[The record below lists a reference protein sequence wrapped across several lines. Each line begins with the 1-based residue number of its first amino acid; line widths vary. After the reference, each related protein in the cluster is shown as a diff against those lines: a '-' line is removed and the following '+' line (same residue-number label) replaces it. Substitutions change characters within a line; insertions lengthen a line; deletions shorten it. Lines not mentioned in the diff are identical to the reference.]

1 MNTKKLRKLLNY
13 ILPSP
18 LGEGSGVRLLPFL
31 GEGSG
36 VRLLPFLGEGSGV
49 RLLLFFI
56 VSLFFSPAGAQTITG
71 TVYEMLGGQREP
83 IVGANVVLVN
93 HQNRYVKGAVTDLNG
108 QYRLQVP
115 QDAQN
120 LRIQVSYIG
129 MKTQSVRYTGQTQQN
144 FTMENQTTLQEVRV
158 TGQRGGRDAMGISR
172 MEQTSAVQKID
183 LTEIVD
189 ISPVTSVEEA
199 LQGQIAGLDINLG
212 GDPGARSSIR
222 IRGTSSLSASNEPL
236 IVIDGVP
243 QDVDISEDFNFATAN
258 EEDFGA
264 LLNIAPANIESIEVL
279 KDASATAIYGTKG
292 ANGVLL
298 ITTKRGAMGKTKFSF
313 SSKYTFK
320 QEPESVPLLNGP
332 QYVAMMQDAIW
343 NAANSKGLSSA
354 ATEMNMLF
362 NNMELNYDPLYRYY
376 DEYNVDT
383 DWLEAVKHNAIIS
396 DNNFSMTGGGEK
408 AVYKLNLG
416 YYDEQGTTRGTGVQ
430 RLSAGMKIT
439 YKFSDQ
445 LRVRTDFSFSN
456 TNRDANV
463 LSNARSMAMQKMP
476 NLSPY
481 WIDDQTGASTGIFFT
496 QQEDFQGAYSSNYNP
511 VALVSE
517 GYNKTTQRDEKMTIT
532 LEYDFPFHL
541 QYQGWVSM
549 NMRTTKNKQ
558 FLPQVATGVLWTSSN
573 ANRSTDAT
581 SDAFSLQ
588 TENKLLYNNTF
599 ADRHKVIATAL
610 IRTNDSQSFSY
621 TSSTYGNASANLS
634 DPVVGSVVAASGS
647 GNSERRSISLIAQ
660 GVYTYDNRYV
670 LRATLN
676 REGNSTMGKERRW
689 GTFPAF
695 GAAWNIEQEHFWP
708 ESVKEWLNVAK
719 VRVGY
724 GWSGTSPSG
733 ASIYL
738 GAYKSLGQYMNMAA
752 IVPDRMQLD
761 NLKWE
766 TTREYDFGVDLR
778 LFDRLNFTIDY
789 YDKQTSDM
797 LLKDT
802 KLPVTTGYGS
812 VKYINSGKMSNKGIE
827 MRFDLE
833 VYKGKGWTVSV
844 NANVS
849 RNVNKVK
856 ELPSTWVM
864 DNYSFGNGNYAL
876 RIVENA
882 PVGSFY
888 GYRYLGVYQNS
899 EDTYARDANG
909 QVMTDWQQ
917 QVMVMRNGTERVF
930 PGDAKY
936 DDINHDGV
944 INENDIVYL
953 GNANPKFFGG
963 GGFSV
968 RYKQLTLTTF
978 FYGRYGQKVINGTRI
993 SLENMRGKNN
1003 QSTAVLHRWRAEGD
1017 QTDIPRAL
1025 YGMGYNYLGSDRF
1038 VEDASFLRLK
1048 TLSLSYNLPKE
1059 WLQKIGITRLN
1070 IFATGYDLFTWTSYK
1085 GQDPEV
1091 RMPSA
1096 TSLVRDDATT
1106 PVSRRYAFGINL
1118 DF

>member
-1 MNTKKLRKLLNY
+1 MITL
-13 ILPSP
+13 
-18 LGEGSGVRLLPFL
+18 
-31 GEGSG
+31 
-36 VRLLPFLGEGSGV
+36 
-49 RLLLFFI
+49 
-56 VSLFFSPAGAQTITG
+56 SLIICQLTFAVAQTTVLTG
-71 TVYEMLGGQREP
+71 TVSEMFGGSREP
-83 IVGANVVLVN
+83 VMGANVVLVN
-93 HQNRYVKGAVTDLNG
+93 QQNRYVKGAVTDMNG
-108 QYRLQVP
+108 NYNLQVP
-115 QDAQN
+115 ADAKN
-120 LRIQVSYIG
+120 LRVQVSYIG
-129 MKTQSVRYTGQTQQN
+129 MKTQSVRYTGQTHLN
-144 FTMENQTTLQEVRV
+144 FTLENATTLREVQV
-158 TGQRGGRDAMGISR
+158 TGQRGGRDGMGITR
-172 MEQTSAVQKID
+172 IEQTSSVQKIN
-183 LTEIVD
+183 LTEIVET
-189 ISPVTSVEEA
+189 SPVTSVEEA

-264 LLNIAPANIESIEVL
+264 MLNIAPANIESIEVL

-298 ITTKRGAMGKTKFSF
+298 INTKRGAMGKTKFSF

-320 QEPESVPLLNGP
+320 QEPESIPLLDGP
-332 QYVAMMQDAIW
+332 QYVSMMQDAIW
-343 NAANSKGLSSA
+343 NAANAKGVNSA
-354 ATEMNMLF
+354 ASEMNMLF
-362 NNMELNYDPLYRYY
+362 NNLELNYDPTYRYY
-376 DEYNVDT
+376 DEYNVNT
-383 DWLEAVKHNAIIS
+383 DWLDAVKQNAIIT

-439 YKFSDQ
+439 YKFSDA

-456 TNRDANV
+456 TNKDANV
-463 LSNARSMAMQKMP
+463 LDNARSMAMSKMP

-481 WIDDQTGASTGIFFT
+481 WIDDVTKQPTGVYFT
-496 QQEDFQGAYSSNYNP
+496 QEQDFQGSYSGNYNP
-511 VALVSE
+511 VALVNE
-517 GYNKTTQRDEKMTIT
+517 GYNKTTQRQEEMAIT
-532 LEYDFPFHL
+532 LEYDFPFNL

-549 NMRTTKNKQ
+549 NMSTTKNKK
-558 FLPQVATGVLWTSSN
+558 FLPQEATGVLWTSSN

-581 SDAFSLQ
+581 SDAFALQ
-588 TENKLLYNNTF
+588 SENKLIYNNTF
-599 ADRHKVIATAL
+599 AEKHHIIATGL
-610 IRTNDSQSFSY
+610 VKTNDSQSFSY

-634 DPVVGSVVAASGS
+634 DPVVGSVVASSGS
-647 GNSERRSISLIAQ
+647 GNSERRSIMFIGQA
-660 GVYTYDNRYV
+660 VYSFDNRYI
-670 LRATLN
+670 LRATIN
-676 REGNSTMGKERRW
+676 REGNSTMGKDKRW

-695 GAAWNIEQEHFWP
+695 GLAWNAEQEHFWS
-708 ESVKEWLNVAK
+708 ESVKKWLTTAK
-719 VRVGY
+719 LRLGY

-766 TTREYDFGVDLR
+766 TTREMDFGIDLR
-778 LFDRLNFTIDY
+778 LWDRLNFTFDY
-789 YDKQTSDM
+789 YDKETSDM

-802 KLPVTTGYGS
+802 KVPSSTGYSS
-812 VKYINSGKMSNKGIE
+812 VKYINSGKMANKGVE
-827 MRFDLE
+827 MRMDYEIFRNKD
-833 VYKGKGWTVSV
+833 WTISV

-856 ELPSTWVM
+856 ELPSTWNFE
-864 DNYSFGNGNYAL
+864 NYTFGNGNYAL

-888 GYRYLGVYQNS
+888 GYRYLGVYQNTD
-899 EDTYARDANG
+899 ETYARNDQG
-909 QVMTDWQQ
+909 GIMTDVYGKNI
-917 QVMVMRNGTERVF
+917 VMKNGTEQVY

-936 DDINHDGV
+936 EDINHDGV

-963 GGFSV
+963 GGFQV
-968 RYKQLTLTTF
+968 RWKQLTLTTF
-978 FYGRYGQKVINGTRI
+978 FYGRYGQKVINGARI
-993 SLENMRGKNN
+993 SLENMRGTAN

-1048 TLSLSYNLPKE
+1048 TLSLRYNLPKK
-1059 WLQKIGITRLN
+1059 WLKNLGITRLN
-1070 IFATGYDLFTWTSYK
+1070 VFATGYDLITWTSYK

-1091 RMPSA
+1091 KMPSA
-1096 TSLVRDDATT
+1096 TSIVRDNATT
-1106 PVSRRYAFGINL
+1106 PVSKRFAFGINL

>member
-1 MNTKKLRKLLNY
+1 MKQKKTYIILLMLMCAIGMVAQERVLTGKVTEKLDN
-13 ILPSP
+13 
-18 LGEGSGVRLLPFL
+18 
-31 GEGSG
+31 
-36 VRLLPFLGEGSGV
+36 
-49 RLLLFFI
+49 
-56 VSLFFSPAGAQTITG
+56 GAQD
-71 TVYEMLGGQREP
+71 P
-83 IVGANVVLVN
+83 IIGANVVLVN
-93 HQNRYVKGAVTDLNG
+93 NQNRYIKGAVTDIDGN
-108 QYRLQVP
+108 YMLQVP
-115 QDAQN
+115 ADAKN
-120 LRIQVSYIG
+120 LKVRVTYIG
-129 MKTQSVRYTGQTQQN
+129 MKTVTVNYNGQTEID
-144 FTMENQTTLQEVRV
+144 FAMESESVLEEVTV
-158 TGQRGGRDAMGISR
+158 TGTRGGRDGMGVSR
-172 MEQTSAVQKID
+172 LEQTSAVQRVD
-183 LTEIVD
+183 LASIVETA
-189 ISPVTSVEEA
+189 PVTSVEEA

-243 QDVDISEDFNFATAN
+243 QDVDITDDFNFSTAN

-298 ITTKRGAMGKTKFSF
+298 INTKKGAMGKTKFSF
-313 SSKYTFK
+313 SSKFTAK
-320 QEPESVPLLNGP
+320 KEPESIPLLNGA
-332 QYVAMMQDAIW
+332 QYVSLMQDAIW
-343 NAANSKGLSSA
+343 NAANAKGISNA
-354 ATEMNMLF
+354 RNEMDMLF
-362 NNMELNYDPLYRYY
+362 NNPEINYDPNYRYY

-383 DWLEAVKHNAIIS
+383 DWLEAVKQDAIIT

-416 YYDEQGTTRGTGVQ
+416 YYDEQGTTKGTGVQ

-439 YKFSDQ
+439 YNFSDR

-456 TNRDANV
+456 TNKDANA
-463 LSNARSMAMQKMP
+463 LSSVRSIAMQKMP

-481 WIDDQTGASTGIFFT
+481 WIDDATKQPTNVYFSRD
-496 QQEDFQGAYSSNYNP
+496 EDFQGSFTSTGSSSVGSANYNP
-511 VALVSE
+511 VAMVKE

-532 LEYDFPFHL
+532 LQYDFPFNL
-541 QYQGWVSM
+541 QYQGWVSL

-558 FLPQVATGVLWTSSN
+558 FLPQEATGVLWTSSF
-573 ANRSTDAT
+573 ANRSVDAST
-581 SDAFSLQ
+581 DAFSLQ
-588 TENKLLYNNTF
+588 TENKLIYNNTF
-599 ADRHKVIATAL
+599 AEKHKLIATAL
-610 IRTNDSQSFSY
+610 IKTADNESFSY
-621 TSSTYGNASANLS
+621 TSGTYGNASANLS
-634 DPVVGSVVAASGS
+634 DPVVGSVVASSGS
-647 GNSERRSISLIAQ
+647 GNSERRSISMIGQA
-660 GVYTYDNRYV
+660 VYSYDNRYII
-670 LRATLN
+670 RGTIN
-676 REGNSTMGKERRW
+676 HEGNSTMGKEKRW

-695 GAAWNIEQEHFWP
+695 GASWNIEQEHFWSDSFKKWFN
-708 ESVKEWLNVAK
+708 EGK
-719 VRVGY
+719 VRFGY

-738 GAYKSLGQYMNMAA
+738 GAYKSLGQYMDMAA
-752 IVPDRMQLD
+752 ITPDRMQLD

-766 TTREYDFGVDLR
+766 TTREMDLGIDLR
-778 LFDRLNFTIDY
+778 LFNKLSFTFDY

-802 KLPVTTGYGS
+802 KLPASTGYNS
-812 VKYINSGKMSNKGIE
+812 VKYINSGKMSNKGVE
-827 MRFDLE
+827 LRFE
-833 VYKGKGWTVSV
+833 YQVFKNKEWTISV

-849 RNVNKVK
+849 RNINKVK

-888 GYRYLGVYQNS
+888 GYRYLGVYQNTA
-899 EDTYARDANG
+899 ETYARDASGN
-909 QVMTDWQQ
+909 VMYDWQGNIIT
-917 QVMVMRNGTERVF
+917 MKNGTVQTY

-936 DDINHDGV
+936 EDINHDGV

-963 GGFSV
+963 GGFQI
-968 RYKQLTLTTF
+968 RWKDLTLTTF
-978 FYGRYGQKVINGTRI
+978 FYGRYGQKVINGARI
-993 SLENMRGKNN
+993 SLENMYGKNN

-1038 VEDASFLRLK
+1038 VENASFIRLK
-1048 TLSLSYNLPKE
+1048 TLSLSYNLPKK
-1059 WLQKIGITRLN
+1059 WLKNWGVSKLN
-1070 IFATGYDLFTWTSYK
+1070 VFATAYDLFTWTKYK

-1091 RMPSA
+1091 SMPSA
-1096 TSLVRDDATT
+1096 TSLVRDNATT
-1106 PVSRRYAFGINL
+1106 PVSRRFAIGVNL

>member
-1 MNTKKLRKLLNY
+1 MKQNRIFVFLVMLLC
-13 ILPSP
+13 S
-18 LGEGSGVRLLPFL
+18 
-31 GEGSG
+31 
-36 VRLLPFLGEGSGV
+36 
-49 RLLLFFI
+49 
-56 VSLFFSPAGAQTITG
+56 VSMMAQEKVITG
-71 TVYEMLGGQREP
+71 KVTEALDNGMEDP
-83 IVGANVVLVN
+83 IIGANVVLVN
-93 HQNRYVKGAVTDLNG
+93 SQNRYVKGVVTDIDGN
-108 QYRLQVP
+108 YYLQVP
-115 QDAQN
+115 ADSKN
-120 LRIQVSYIG
+120 LKVRATYIG
-129 MKTQSVRYTGQTQQN
+129 MKAKTVNYTGQTQID
-144 FTMENQTTLQEVRV
+144 FKLENETTLQEVTV
-158 TGQRGGRDAMGISR
+158 TGTRGGRDGMGISR
-172 MEQTSAVQKID
+172 MEQTSSVQKVD
-183 LTEIVD
+183 LSAIVET
-189 ISPVTSVEEA
+189 SPVTSVEEA

-243 QDVDISEDFNFATAN
+243 QDVDITDDFNFSTAN

-298 ITTKRGAMGKTKFSF
+298 INTKRGSQGKTKFSF
-313 SSKYTFK
+313 SSKFTAK
-320 QEPESVPLLNGP
+320 KEPKSIPLLNGS
-332 QYVAMMQDAIW
+332 QYVSLMQDAIW
-343 NAANSKGLSSA
+343 NAANAKGINNA
-354 ATEMNMLF
+354 ANEMDMLF
-362 NNMELNYDPLYRYY
+362 NNAELNYDPNYRYY

-383 DWLEAVKHNAIIS
+383 DWLEAVKQNAIIT

-416 YYDEQGTTRGTGVQ
+416 YYDEQGTTVGTGVQ

-439 YKFSDQ
+439 YNFSDR

-456 TNRDANV
+456 TNKDANA
-463 LSNARSMAMQKMP
+463 LSSVRNIAMQKMP

-481 WIDDQTGASTGIFFT
+481 WIDDVTKQPTDVYFSRD
-496 QQEDFQGAYSSNYNP
+496 EDFQGAFTSTSSSSVSSANYNP
-511 VALVSE
+511 VAMVKE

-532 LEYDFPFHL
+532 LQYDFPFHL
-541 QYQGWVSM
+541 QYQGWISL

-558 FLPQVATGVLWTSSN
+558 FLPQEATGVLWTSSF
-573 ANRSTDAT
+573 ANMSVDATTDAF
-581 SDAFSLQ
+581 ALQ
-588 TENKLLYNNTF
+588 SENKLIYNNTF
-599 ADRHKVIATAL
+599 AEKHKIIATGLVKTAD
-610 IRTNDSQSFSY
+610 NESFSY
-621 TSSTYGNASANLS
+621 TSSTYGNASASLS
-634 DPVVGSVVAASGS
+634 DPVVGSVVRSSGS
-647 GNSERRSISLIAQ
+647 GNSERRSISLIGQA
-660 GVYTYDNRYV
+660 VYSYDNRYV
-670 LRATLN
+670 LRGTIN
-676 REGNSTMGKERRW
+676 HEGNSTMGKEKRW

-695 GAAWNIEQEHFWP
+695 GAAWNIEQEHFWSDSFKKWFN
-708 ESVKEWLNVAK
+708 EGK

-738 GAYKSLGQYMNMAA
+738 GAYKSLGQYMDMPA
-752 IVPDRMQLD
+752 ITPDRMQLD

-766 TTREYDFGVDLR
+766 TTREFDFGLDFR
-778 LFDRLNFTIDY
+778 LFDKLSLTFDY

-802 KLPVTTGYGS
+802 KLPVSTGYS
-812 VKYINSGKMSNKGIE
+812 QVKYINSGKMSNKGVE
-827 MRFDLE
+827 LRFE
-833 VYKGKGWTVSV
+833 YQIFRNKIWTVSV

-849 RNVNKVK
+849 RNINKVK

-888 GYRYLGVYQNS
+888 GYKYLGVYQNA
-899 EDTYARDANG
+899 EQTYARDAMGN
-909 QVMTDWQQ
+909 VMYDWQGN
-917 QVMVMRNGTERVF
+917 VITMKNGTVQAY
-930 PGDAKY
+930 PGDAMY
-936 DDINHDGV
+936 EDINHDGV

-953 GNANPKFFGG
+953 GNSNPKFFGG
-963 GGFSV
+963 GGFQV
-968 RYKQLTLTTF
+968 RWKDLTLTTF
-978 FYGRYGQKVINGTRI
+978 FYGRYGQKVINGARI
-993 SLENMRGKNN
+993 SLENMYGKNN

-1048 TLSLSYNLPKE
+1048 TLSLSYNVPKK
-1059 WLQKIGITRLN
+1059 WLKHLGITKLN
-1070 IFATGYDLFTWTSYK
+1070 VFATGYDLLTWTKYK

-1091 RMPSA
+1091 SMPSA
-1096 TSLVRDDATT
+1096 TSLVRDNATT
-1106 PVSRRYAFGINL
+1106 PVSRRFALGINL

>member
-1 MNTKKLRKLLNY
+1 MLLC
-13 ILPSP
+13 S
-18 LGEGSGVRLLPFL
+18 
-31 GEGSG
+31 
-36 VRLLPFLGEGSGV
+36 
-49 RLLLFFI
+49 
-56 VSLFFSPAGAQTITG
+56 VSMMAQNKVITG
-71 TVYEMLGGQREP
+71 KVTETFGTSKEP
-83 IVGANVVLVN
+83 IMGANVVLVN
-93 HQNRYVKGAVTDLNG
+93 SQGRYVKGAVTDFDGN
-108 QYRLQVP
+108 YNLQVP
-115 QDAQN
+115 ADSKN
-120 LRIQVSYIG
+120 LKIRVSYIG
-129 MKTQSVRYTGQTQQN
+129 MKTVTVNYTGQTHQN
-144 FTMENQTTLQEVRV
+144 FNMEGATTIQEVKV
-158 TGQRGGRDAMGISR
+158 VGQRGGRDGMGITR
-172 MEQTSAVQKID
+172 MEQTSSVQR
-183 LTEIVD
+183 LEMSEIVETQ
-189 ISPVTSVEEA
+189 PVTSVEEA

-298 ITTKRGAMGKTKFSF
+298 INTKRGAMGKTKFSF
-313 SSKYTFK
+313 SSKFTVK
-320 QEPESVPLLNGP
+320 QEPSSIPLLNGS
-332 QYVAMMQDAIW
+332 QYVSMMQDAIW
-343 NAANSKGLSSA
+343 NAANAKGVSSA
-354 ATEMNMLF
+354 ANEMNMLF
-362 NNMELNYDPLYRYY
+362 NNAELNYDPTYRYY

-383 DWLEAVKHNAIIS
+383 DWLDAVKRNAIIT

-416 YYDEQGTTRGTGVQ
+416 YYDEQGTTKGTGVQ

-439 YKFSDQ
+439 YNFSDR

-456 TNRDANV
+456 TNKDANV
-463 LSNARSMAMQKMP
+463 LDNARSVAMQKMP

-481 WIDDQTGASTGIFFT
+481 YIDDVTKKPTDVYFT
-496 QQEDFQGAYSSNYNP
+496 QQEDFQGAFTGKSNYNP
-511 VALVSE
+511 VALVNE
-517 GYNKTTQRDEKMTIT
+517 GYNKTTQRQEKMTIT

-541 QYQGWVSM
+541 QYAGWVSM
-549 NMRTTKNKQ
+549 NMSTTKNKK
-558 FLPQVATGVLWTSSN
+558 FLPQEATGVLWTSN
-573 ANRSTDAT
+573 YANQSTDAT

-588 TENKLLYNNTF
+588 TENKLIYNNTF
-599 ADRHKVIATAL
+599 AEKHKLIATGL
-610 IRTNDSQSFSY
+610 VKTSDSQSFSY
-621 TSSTYGNASANLS
+621 SSVTYGNASANLS
-634 DPVVGSVVAASGS
+634 DPVVGSVVASSGS
-647 GNSERRSISLIAQ
+647 GNSEKRSIMFIGQA
-660 GVYTYDNRYV
+660 VYSFDNRYV
-670 LRATLN
+670 LRATIN
-676 REGNSTMGKERRW
+676 REGNSTMGKDKRW

-695 GAAWNIEQEHFWP
+695 GLAWNADQEHFWS
-708 ESVKEWLNVAK
+708 ESVKKWLNTAK
-719 VRVGY
+719 LRLGY

-766 TTREYDFGVDLR
+766 TTREMDLGIDLR
-778 LFDRLNFTIDY
+778 LFDKLNFTIDY

-802 KLPVTTGYGS
+802 KLPVTTGYSS

-833 VYKGKGWTVSV
+833 VFRNKDWTISI
-844 NANVS
+844 NANAS

-882 PVGSFY
+882 PVGAFY
-888 GYRYLGVYQNS
+888 GYRYLGVYQNT
-899 EDTYARDANG
+899 EETYARNANG
-909 QVMTDWQQ
+909 GIMYDWQ
-917 QVMVMRNGTERVF
+917 MKAITMKNGTEQVY

-936 DDINHDGV
+936 EDINHDGV

-963 GGFSV
+963 GGFQV
-968 RYKQLTLTTF
+968 RWKQLTLTTF
-978 FYGRYGQKVINGTRI
+978 FYGRYGQKVINGARI
-993 SLENMRGKNN
+993 DLENMRGKTN

-1048 TLSLSYNLPKE
+1048 TLSLSYNLPKK
-1059 WLQKIGITRLN
+1059 WLKSLGINKLN

-1091 RMPSA
+1091 KMPSP
-1096 TSLVRDDATT
+1096 TSLVKDSSTT
-1106 PVSRRYAFGINL
+1106 PVSKRYAFGINL

>member
-1 MNTKKLRKLLNY
+1 MITKTKHILTAILL
-13 ILPSP
+13 
-18 LGEGSGVRLLPFL
+18 V
-31 GEGSG
+31 
-36 VRLLPFLGEGSGV
+36 VCTATAV
-49 RLLLFFI
+49 
-56 VSLFFSPAGAQTITG
+56 AQNNVITG
-71 TVYEMLGGQREP
+71 TVMEKFGDALEP
-83 IVGANVVLVN
+83 IMGANVVLVN
-93 HQNRYVKGAVTDLNG
+93 GQNRHVKGTVTDING
-108 QYRLQVP
+108 KYNLAVP
-115 QDAQN
+115 ADGKK
-120 LRIQVSYIG
+120 LRIKVSYIG
-129 MKTQSVRYTGQTQQN
+129 MKTQTVNYTGQTKIDFKLESN
-144 FTMENQTTLQEVRV
+144 TSIQEVTV
-158 TGQRGGRDAMGISR
+158 TGQRGGRDQMGISR
-172 MEQTSAVQKID
+172 LEQTSATQRLD
-183 LTEIVD
+183 LTQIVETA
-189 ISPVTSVEEA
+189 PVTSVEEA

-236 IVIDGVP
+236 IIIDGVP
-243 QDVDISEDFNFATAN
+243 QDIDISDDFNFATAN

-298 ITTKRGAMGKTKFSF
+298 ITTKRGSMGKTKFSF

-320 QEPESVPLLNGP
+320 SEPKSIPLLNGA
-332 QYVAMMQDAIW
+332 QYVSMMQDAIW
-343 NAANSKGLSSA
+343 NAANAKGISNASS
-354 ATEMNMLF
+354 EMNMLF
-362 NNMELNYDPLYRYY
+362 NNPEINYDPTYKYY

-383 DWLEAVKHNAIIS
+383 DWLDAVKQNAIIT
-396 DNNFSMTGGGEK
+396 DNNLSMTGGGEK

-416 YYDEQGTTRGTGVQ
+416 YYDEQGTTVGTGVQ

-439 YKFSDQ
+439 YNFSDR

-456 TNRDANV
+456 TNKDANV
-463 LSNARSMAMQKMP
+463 LSNARSMAQSKMP

-481 WIDDQTGASTGIFFT
+481 WIDPVTKQSTGVYFT
-496 QQEDFQGAYSSNYNP
+496 PQEDFQGSYSSNYNP
-511 VALVSE
+511 VAMVNE

-549 NMRTTKNKQ
+549 NMRTTKNKK
-558 FLPQVATGVLWTSSN
+558 FLPQEATGVLWTDTN
-573 ANRSTDAT
+573 ANRSTDAS

-588 TENKLLYNNTF
+588 TENKLIYNNTF
-599 ADRHKVIATAL
+599 AEKHKLIATAL
-610 IRTNDSQSFSY
+610 LRTNDSQSFSY

-634 DPVVGSVVAASGS
+634 DPVVGSIVASSGS
-647 GNSERRSISLIAQ
+647 GNSQRRSIMMIAQ
-660 GVYTYDNRYV
+660 GVYSYDNRYV
-670 LRATLN
+670 LRATVN
-676 REGNSTMGKERRW
+676 REGNSTMGKSNRW

-695 GAAWNIEQEHFWP
+695 GAAWNLEQEHFLS
-708 ESVKEWLNVAK
+708 EKIKKWLTTAK
-719 VRVGY
+719 FRFGI

-738 GAYKSLGQYMNMAA
+738 GAYQSLGQYMNMPA
-752 IVPDRMQLD
+752 VYPVRMQLD

-766 TTREYDFGVDLR
+766 TTKEIDFGFDLR
-778 LFDRLNFTIDY
+778 LFNKLNVTFDY
-789 YDKQTSDM
+789 YDKLTSD
-797 LLKDT
+797 LLLANT
-802 KLPVTTGYGS
+802 KLPSSTGYNTI
-812 VKYINSGKMSNKGIE
+812 KYINSGKMSNKGVEI
-827 MRFDLE
+827 RFDYE
-833 VYKGKGWTVSV
+833 VFRNKDWTVSV

-864 DNYSFGNGNYAL
+864 DNYTFGNGNYAL

-888 GYRYLGVYQNS
+888 GYRYLGVYQNTN
-899 EDTYARDANG
+899 ETYARDAQGGIMN
-909 QVMTDWQQ
+909 DWKGEPIT
-917 QVMVMRNGTERVF
+917 MKNGTELVY

-936 DDINHDGV
+936 EDINHDGV
-944 INENDIVYL
+944 INESDIVYL

-963 GGFSV
+963 GGFQV
-968 RYKQLTLTTF
+968 RYKQFTLTTF
-978 FYGRYGQKVINGTRI
+978 FYGRYGQKVINGARI
-993 SLENMRGKNN
+993 SLENMRGKGN

-1017 QTDIPRAL
+1017 DTDIPRAL

-1048 TLSLSYNLPKE
+1048 TLSISYNVPKK
-1059 WLQKIGITRLN
+1059 WLKKLGVNKLN
-1070 IFATGYDLFTWTSYK
+1070 VFATGYDLFTWTSYK

-1091 RMPSA
+1091 TMPSA
-1096 TSLVRDDATT
+1096 TKLVKDNSTT
-1106 PVSRRYAFGINL
+1106 PVTRRFSFGLNL

>member
-1 MNTKKLRKLLNY
+1 MTQSNIR
-13 ILPSP
+13 
-18 LGEGSGVRLLPFL
+18 RLLISL
-31 GEGSG
+31 S
-36 VRLLPFLGEGSGV
+36 
-49 RLLLFFI
+49 FI
-56 VSLFFSPAGAQTITG
+56 ICHLSFSSVAAQTITG
-71 TVYEMLGGQREP
+71 TVYEMLGNQREP
-83 IVGANVVLVN
+83 VIGANVVLVN
-93 HQNRYVKGAVTDLNG
+93 QQNRYVKGAVTDING

-115 QDAQN
+115 QDSKN
-120 LRIQVSYIG
+120 LRVQASYIG
-129 MKTQSVRYTGQTQQN
+129 MKTQSVKYTGQTVQN
-144 FTMENQTTLQEVRV
+144 FTMENSTTLKEVQV
-158 TGQRGGRDAMGISR
+158 TGQRGGRDGMGISR
-172 MEQTSAVQKID
+172 MEQTSSVQKID
-183 LTEIVD
+183 LNAIVETA
-189 ISPVTSVEEA
+189 PVTSVEEA
-199 LQGQIAGLDINLG
+199 LQGQVAGLDINLG

-298 ITTKRGAMGKTKFSF
+298 INTKRGAMGKTKFSF
-313 SSKYTFK
+313 SSKLTFK
-320 QEPESVPLLNGP
+320 KEPESVPLLNGP
-332 QYVAMMQDAIW
+332 QYVSMMQDAIW
-343 NAANSKGLSSA
+343 NAANAKGVNSA
-354 ATEMNMLF
+354 ANEMNMLF
-362 NNMELNYDPLYRYY
+362 NNLELNYDPTYRYF
-376 DEYNVDT
+376 DEYNTDT
-383 DWLEAVKHNAIIS
+383 DWLEAVKQDALVT

-439 YKFSDQ
+439 YKFSDV

-456 TNRDANV
+456 TNKDANV
-463 LSNARSMAMQKMP
+463 LGDARSMAMRKMP

-481 WIDDQTGASTGIFFT
+481 WIDPVTKEPTGVFFT
-496 QQEDFQGAYSSNYNP
+496 QQEDFQGAYDSNYNP
-511 VALVSE
+511 VALVE
-517 GYNKTTQRDEKMTIT
+517 KGYNKTTQRQEKMTIT
-532 LEYDFPFHL
+532 LEYDFPFGL

-549 NMRTTKNKQ
+549 NMSTTKNKK
-558 FLPQVATGVLWTSSN
+558 FLPQEATGVLWTNSN

-588 TENKLLYNNTF
+588 TENKLLYNQTF
-599 ADRHKVIATAL
+599 AEKHKVIATAL
-610 IRTNDSQSFSY
+610 VRTSDNQSFSY

-634 DPVVGSVVAASGS
+634 DPVVGSVVASSGS

-660 GVYTYDNRYV
+660 GVYSYDNRYV

-676 REGNSTMGKERRW
+676 REGNSTMGKEKRW
-689 GTFPAF
+689 GSFPAF
-695 GAAWNIEQEHFWP
+695 GLAWNAEQEHFWT
-708 ESVKEWLNVAK
+708 EDIKKWLTTAK

-738 GAYKSLGQYMNMAA
+738 GAYKSLGQYMNMPAV
-752 IVPDRMQLD
+752 VPDRMQLD

-766 TTREYDFGVDLR
+766 TTREADFGIDLR
-778 LFDRLNFTIDY
+778 LWDRLNFTFDY

-802 KLPVTTGYGS
+802 KLPVSTGYSS
-812 VKYINSGKMSNKGIE
+812 VKYINSGKMSNKGVE
-827 MRFDLE
+827 MRMDYEIFRNKD
-833 VYKGKGWTVSV
+833 WTISV
-844 NANVS
+844 NANIS

-888 GYRYLGVYQNS
+888 GYRYLGVYQNTD
-899 EDTYARDANG
+899 ETYARDAEGNI
-909 QVMTDWQQ
+909 MTDWQQ
-917 QVMVMRNGTERVF
+917 KAITMKNGTEQVY

-936 DDINHDGV
+936 EDINHDGV
-944 INENDIVYL
+944 INESDIVYL

-963 GGFSV
+963 GGFQV
-968 RYKQLTLTTF
+968 RWRQLTLTTF
-978 FYGRYGQKVINGTRI
+978 FYGRYGQKVINGARI
-993 SLENMRGKNN
+993 SLENMRGVAN
-1003 QSTAVLHRWRAEGD
+1003 QSTAVLHRWRNEGD

-1048 TLSLSYNLPKE
+1048 TLSLSYNVPKE
-1059 WLQKIGITRLN
+1059 WLKKVGITRLN
-1070 IFATGYDLFTWTSYK
+1070 VFATAYDLFTWTGYK

-1091 RMPSA
+1091 KMPSA
-1096 TSLVRDDATT
+1096 TSIVRDNATT
-1106 PVSRRYAFGINL
+1106 PVSKRFAFGVNL

>member
-1 MNTKKLRKLLNY
+1 MITKTKHILTAILL
-13 ILPSP
+13 
-18 LGEGSGVRLLPFL
+18 V
-31 GEGSG
+31 
-36 VRLLPFLGEGSGV
+36 VCTATAV
-49 RLLLFFI
+49 
-56 VSLFFSPAGAQTITG
+56 AQNNVITG
-71 TVYEMLGGQREP
+71 TVMEKFGDALEP
-83 IVGANVVLVN
+83 IMGANVVLVN
-93 HQNRYVKGAVTDLNG
+93 GQNRHVKGTVTDING
-108 QYRLQVP
+108 KYNLAVP
-115 QDAQN
+115 ADGKK
-120 LRIQVSYIG
+120 LRIKVSYIG
-129 MKTQSVRYTGQTQQN
+129 MKTQTVNYTGQTKIDFKLESN
-144 FTMENQTTLQEVRV
+144 TSIQEVTV
-158 TGQRGGRDAMGISR
+158 TGQRGGRDQMGISR
-172 MEQTSAVQKID
+172 LEQTSATQRLD
-183 LTEIVD
+183 LTQIVETA
-189 ISPVTSVEEA
+189 PVTSVEEA

-236 IVIDGVP
+236 IIIDGVP
-243 QDVDISEDFNFATAN
+243 QDIDISDDFNFATAN

-298 ITTKRGAMGKTKFSF
+298 ITTKRGTMGKTKFSF

-320 QEPESVPLLNGP
+320 SEPKSIPLLNGA
-332 QYVAMMQDAIW
+332 QYVSMMQDAIW
-343 NAANSKGLSSA
+343 NAANAKGISNASS
-354 ATEMNMLF
+354 EMNMLF
-362 NNMELNYDPLYRYY
+362 NNPEINYDPTYKYY

-383 DWLEAVKHNAIIS
+383 DWLDAVKQNAIIT
-396 DNNFSMTGGGEK
+396 DNNLSMTGGGEK

-416 YYDEQGTTRGTGVQ
+416 YYDEQGTTVGTGVQ

-439 YKFSDQ
+439 YNFSDR

-456 TNRDANV
+456 TNKDANV
-463 LSNARSMAMQKMP
+463 LSNARSMAQSKMP

-481 WIDDQTGASTGIFFT
+481 WIDPVTKQSTGVYFT
-496 QQEDFQGAYSSNYNP
+496 PQEDFQGSYSSNYNP
-511 VALVSE
+511 VAMVNE

-549 NMRTTKNKQ
+549 NMRTTKNKK
-558 FLPQVATGVLWTSSN
+558 FLPQEATGVLWTDTN
-573 ANRSTDAT
+573 ANRSTDAS

-588 TENKLLYNNTF
+588 TENKLIYNNTF
-599 ADRHKVIATAL
+599 AEKHKLIATAL
-610 IRTNDSQSFSY
+610 LRTNDSQSFSY

-634 DPVVGSVVAASGS
+634 DPVVGSIVASSGS
-647 GNSERRSISLIAQ
+647 GNSQRRSIMMIAQ
-660 GVYTYDNRYV
+660 GVYSYDNRYV
-670 LRATLN
+670 LRATVN
-676 REGNSTMGKERRW
+676 REGNSTMGKSNRW

-695 GAAWNIEQEHFWP
+695 GAAWNLEQEHFLS
-708 ESVKEWLNVAK
+708 EKIKKWLTTAK
-719 VRVGY
+719 FRFGI

-738 GAYKSLGQYMNMAA
+738 GAYQSLGQYMNMPA
-752 IVPDRMQLD
+752 VYPVRMQLD

-766 TTREYDFGVDLR
+766 TTKEIDFGFDLR
-778 LFDRLNFTIDY
+778 LFNKLNVTFDY
-789 YDKQTSDM
+789 YDKLTSD
-797 LLKDT
+797 LLLANT
-802 KLPVTTGYGS
+802 KLPSSTGYNTI
-812 VKYINSGKMSNKGIE
+812 KYINSGKMSNKGVEI
-827 MRFDLE
+827 RFDYE
-833 VYKGKGWTVSV
+833 VFRNKDWTVSV

-864 DNYSFGNGNYAL
+864 DNYTFGNGNYAL

-888 GYRYLGVYQNS
+888 GYRYLGVYQNTN
-899 EDTYARDANG
+899 ETYARDAQGGIMN
-909 QVMTDWQQ
+909 DWKGEPIT
-917 QVMVMRNGTERVF
+917 MKNGTELVY

-936 DDINHDGV
+936 EDINHDGV
-944 INENDIVYL
+944 INESDIVYL

-963 GGFSV
+963 GGFQV
-968 RYKQLTLTTF
+968 RYKQFTLTTF
-978 FYGRYGQKVINGTRI
+978 FYGRYGQKVINGARI
-993 SLENMRGKNN
+993 SLENMRGKGN

-1017 QTDIPRAL
+1017 DTDIPRAL

-1048 TLSLSYNLPKE
+1048 TLSISYNVPKK
-1059 WLQKIGITRLN
+1059 WLKKLGVNKLN
-1070 IFATGYDLFTWTSYK
+1070 VFATGYDLFTWTSYK

-1091 RMPSA
+1091 TMPSA
-1096 TSLVRDDATT
+1096 TTLVKDNSTT
-1106 PVSRRYAFGINL
+1106 PVTRRFSFGLNL

>member
-1 MNTKKLRKLLNY
+1 MITKTKHILTAILL
-13 ILPSP
+13 
-18 LGEGSGVRLLPFL
+18 V
-31 GEGSG
+31 
-36 VRLLPFLGEGSGV
+36 VCTATAV
-49 RLLLFFI
+49 
-56 VSLFFSPAGAQTITG
+56 AQNNVITG
-71 TVYEMLGGQREP
+71 TVMEKFGDALEP
-83 IVGANVVLVN
+83 IMGANVVLVN
-93 HQNRYVKGAVTDLNG
+93 GQNRHVKGTVTDING
-108 QYRLQVP
+108 KYNLAVP
-115 QDAQN
+115 ADGKK
-120 LRIQVSYIG
+120 LRIKVSYIG
-129 MKTQSVRYTGQTQQN
+129 MKTQTVNYTGQTKIDFKLESN
-144 FTMENQTTLQEVRV
+144 TSIQEVTV
-158 TGQRGGRDAMGISR
+158 TGQRGGRDQMGISR
-172 MEQTSAVQKID
+172 LEQTSATQRLD
-183 LTEIVD
+183 LTQIVETA
-189 ISPVTSVEEA
+189 PVTSVEEA

-236 IVIDGVP
+236 IIIDGVP
-243 QDVDISEDFNFATAN
+243 QDIDISDDFNFATAN

-298 ITTKRGAMGKTKFSF
+298 ITTKRGTMGKTKFSF

-320 QEPESVPLLNGP
+320 SEPKSIPLLNGA
-332 QYVAMMQDAIW
+332 QYVSMMQDAIW
-343 NAANSKGLSSA
+343 NAANAKGISNASS
-354 ATEMNMLF
+354 EMNMLF
-362 NNMELNYDPLYRYY
+362 NNPEINYDPTYKYY

-383 DWLEAVKHNAIIS
+383 DWLDAVKQNAIIT
-396 DNNFSMTGGGEK
+396 DNNLSMTGGGEK

-416 YYDEQGTTRGTGVQ
+416 YYDEQGTTVGTGVQ

-439 YKFSDQ
+439 YNFSDR

-456 TNRDANV
+456 TNKDANV
-463 LSNARSMAMQKMP
+463 LSNARSMAQSKMP

-481 WIDDQTGASTGIFFT
+481 WIDPVTKQSTGVYFT
-496 QQEDFQGAYSSNYNP
+496 PQEDFQGSYSSNYNP
-511 VALVSE
+511 VAMVNE

-549 NMRTTKNKQ
+549 NMRTTKNKK
-558 FLPQVATGVLWTSSN
+558 FLPQEATGVLWTDTN
-573 ANRSTDAT
+573 ANRSTDAS

-588 TENKLLYNNTF
+588 TENKLIYNNTF
-599 ADRHKVIATAL
+599 AEKHKLIATAL
-610 IRTNDSQSFSY
+610 LRTNDSQSFSY

-634 DPVVGSVVAASGS
+634 DPVVGSIVASSGS
-647 GNSERRSISLIAQ
+647 GNSQRRSIMMIAQ
-660 GVYTYDNRYV
+660 SVYSYDNRYV
-670 LRATLN
+670 LRATVN
-676 REGNSTMGKERRW
+676 REGNSTMGKSNRW

-695 GAAWNIEQEHFWP
+695 GAAWNLEQEHFLS
-708 ESVKEWLNVAK
+708 EKIKKWLTTAK
-719 VRVGY
+719 FRFGI

-738 GAYKSLGQYMNMAA
+738 GAYQSLGQYMNMPA
-752 IVPDRMQLD
+752 VYPVRMQLD

-766 TTREYDFGVDLR
+766 TTKELDFGFDLR
-778 LFDRLNFTIDY
+778 LFNKLNITFDY
-789 YDKQTSDM
+789 YDKLTSD
-797 LLKDT
+797 LLLANT
-802 KLPVTTGYGS
+802 KLPSSTGYNTI
-812 VKYINSGKMSNKGIE
+812 KYINSGKMSNKGVEI
-827 MRFDLE
+827 RFDYE
-833 VYKGKGWTVSV
+833 VFRNKDWTVSV

-864 DNYSFGNGNYAL
+864 DNYTFGNGNYAL

-888 GYRYLGVYQNS
+888 GYRYLGVYQNTN
-899 EDTYARDANG
+899 ETYARDAQGGIMN
-909 QVMTDWQQ
+909 DWKGEPIT
-917 QVMVMRNGTERVF
+917 MKNGTELVY

-936 DDINHDGV
+936 EDINHDGV
-944 INENDIVYL
+944 INESDIVYL

-963 GGFSV
+963 GGFQV
-968 RYKQLTLTTF
+968 RYKQFTLTTF
-978 FYGRYGQKVINGTRI
+978 FYGRYGQKVINGARI
-993 SLENMRGKNN
+993 SLENMRGKGN

-1017 QTDIPRAL
+1017 DTDIPRAL

-1048 TLSLSYNLPKE
+1048 TLSISYNVPKK
-1059 WLQKIGITRLN
+1059 WLKKLGVNKLN
-1070 IFATGYDLFTWTSYK
+1070 VFATGYDLFTWTSYK

-1091 RMPSA
+1091 TMPSA
-1096 TSLVRDDATT
+1096 TSLVKDNSTT
-1106 PVSRRYAFGINL
+1106 PVTRRFSFGLNL

>member
-1 MNTKKLRKLLNY
+1 MLLCSIGMMAQERVLTGKVTEKLDN
-13 ILPSP
+13 
-18 LGEGSGVRLLPFL
+18 
-31 GEGSG
+31 
-36 VRLLPFLGEGSGV
+36 
-49 RLLLFFI
+49 
-56 VSLFFSPAGAQTITG
+56 G
-71 TVYEMLGGQREP
+71 TLDP
-83 IVGANVVLVN
+83 IIGANVVLVN
-93 HQNRYVKGAVTDLNG
+93 NQNRYIKGAVTDIDGN
-108 QYRLQVP
+108 YMLQVP
-115 QDAQN
+115 ADAKN
-120 LRIQVSYIG
+120 LKVRATYIG
-129 MKTQSVRYTGQTQQN
+129 MKTVTINYNGQTEID
-144 FTMENQTTLQEVRV
+144 FAMESESVLEEVTV
-158 TGQRGGRDAMGISR
+158 TGTRGGRDGMGVSR
-172 MEQTSAVQKID
+172 LEQTSAVQRVD
-183 LTEIVD
+183 LASIVETA
-189 ISPVTSVEEA
+189 PVTSVEEA

-236 IVIDGVP
+236 IIIDGVP
-243 QDVDISEDFNFATAN
+243 QDVDITDDFNFSTAN

-298 ITTKRGAMGKTKFSF
+298 INTKKGSMGKTKFSF
-313 SSKYTFK
+313 SSKFTAK
-320 QEPESVPLLNGP
+320 KEPESIPLLNGA
-332 QYVAMMQDAIW
+332 QYVSLMQDAIW
-343 NAANSKGLSSA
+343 NAANAKGISNA
-354 ATEMNMLF
+354 RNEMDMLF
-362 NNMELNYDPLYRYY
+362 NNPEINYDPNYRYY

-383 DWLEAVKHNAIIS
+383 DWLEAVKQDAIIT

-416 YYDEQGTTRGTGVQ
+416 YYDEQGTTKGTGVQ

-439 YKFSDQ
+439 YNFSDR

-456 TNRDANV
+456 TNKDANA
-463 LSNARSMAMQKMP
+463 LSSVRSIAMQKMP

-481 WIDDQTGASTGIFFT
+481 WIDDATKQPTNVYFSRD
-496 QQEDFQGAYSSNYNP
+496 EDFQGSFTSTGSSSVGSANYNP
-511 VALVSE
+511 VAMVKE

-532 LEYDFPFHL
+532 LQYDFPFNL
-541 QYQGWVSM
+541 QYQGWVSL

-558 FLPQVATGVLWTSSN
+558 FLPQEATGVLWTSSF
-573 ANRSTDAT
+573 ANRSVDAST
-581 SDAFSLQ
+581 DAFSLQ
-588 TENKLLYNNTF
+588 TENKLIYNNTF
-599 ADRHKVIATAL
+599 AEKHKLIATAL
-610 IRTNDSQSFSY
+610 IKTADNESFSY
-621 TSSTYGNASANLS
+621 TSGTYGNASANLS
-634 DPVVGSVVAASGS
+634 DPVVGSVVASSGS
-647 GNSERRSISLIAQ
+647 GNSERRSISMIGQA
-660 GVYTYDNRYV
+660 VYSYDNRYII
-670 LRATLN
+670 RGTIN
-676 REGNSTMGKERRW
+676 HEGNSTMGKEKRW

-695 GAAWNIEQEHFWP
+695 GASWNIEQEHFWSDSFKKWFN
-708 ESVKEWLNVAK
+708 EGK
-719 VRVGY
+719 VRFGY

-738 GAYKSLGQYMNMAA
+738 GAYKSLGQYMDMAA
-752 IVPDRMQLD
+752 ITPDRMQLD

-766 TTREYDFGVDLR
+766 TTREMDLGIDLR
-778 LFDRLNFTIDY
+778 LFNRLSFTFDY

-802 KLPVTTGYGS
+802 KLPASTGYNS
-812 VKYINSGKMSNKGIE
+812 VKYINSGKMSNKGVE
-827 MRFDLE
+827 LRFE
-833 VYKGKGWTVSV
+833 YQVFKNKEWTISV

-849 RNVNKVK
+849 RNINKVK

-888 GYRYLGVYQNS
+888 GYRYLGVYQNTA
-899 EDTYARDANG
+899 ETYARDASGN
-909 QVMTDWQQ
+909 VMYDWQGNIIT
-917 QVMVMRNGTERVF
+917 MKNGTVQTY

-936 DDINHDGV
+936 EDINHDGV

-963 GGFSV
+963 GGFQI
-968 RYKQLTLTTF
+968 RWKDLTLTTF
-978 FYGRYGQKVINGTRI
+978 FYGRYGQKVINGARI
-993 SLENMRGKNN
+993 SLENMYGKNN

-1038 VEDASFLRLK
+1038 VENASFIRLK
-1048 TLSLSYNLPKE
+1048 TLSLSYNLPKK
-1059 WLQKIGITRLN
+1059 WLKNWGVSKLN
-1070 IFATGYDLFTWTSYK
+1070 IFATAYDLFTWTKYK

-1091 RMPSA
+1091 SMPSA
-1096 TSLVRDDATT
+1096 TSLVRDNATT
-1106 PVSRRYAFGINL
+1106 PVSRRFAIGVNL

>member
-1 MNTKKLRKLLNY
+1 MKQKKTYIILLMLLCSIGMMAQERVLTGKVTEKLDN
-13 ILPSP
+13 
-18 LGEGSGVRLLPFL
+18 
-31 GEGSG
+31 
-36 VRLLPFLGEGSGV
+36 
-49 RLLLFFI
+49 
-56 VSLFFSPAGAQTITG
+56 G
-71 TVYEMLGGQREP
+71 TQDP
-83 IVGANVVLVN
+83 IIGANVLLVN
-93 HQNRYVKGAVTDLNG
+93 NQNRYIKGAVTDIDGN
-108 QYRLQVP
+108 YMLQVP
-115 QDAQN
+115 ADAKN
-120 LRIQVSYIG
+120 LKVRVTYIG
-129 MKTQSVRYTGQTQQN
+129 MKTVTVNYNGQTELD
-144 FTMENQTTLQEVRV
+144 FTMQSEAMLEEVTV
-158 TGQRGGRDAMGISR
+158 TGTRGGRDGMGISR
-172 MEQTSAVQKID
+172 LEQTSAVQRVD
-183 LTEIVD
+183 LASIVETA
-189 ISPVTSVEEA
+189 PVTSVEEA

-236 IVIDGVP
+236 IIIDGVP
-243 QDVDISEDFNFATAN
+243 QDVDITDDFNFSTAN

-298 ITTKRGAMGKTKFSF
+298 INTKRGSMGKTKFSF
-313 SSKYTFK
+313 SSKFTAK
-320 QEPESVPLLNGP
+320 KEPESIPLLNGA
-332 QYVAMMQDAIW
+332 QYVSLMQDAIW
-343 NAANSKGLSSA
+343 NAANAKGISNA
-354 ATEMNMLF
+354 RNEMDMLF
-362 NNMELNYDPLYRYY
+362 NNPEINYDPNYRYY

-383 DWLEAVKHNAIIS
+383 DWLEAVKQDAIIT

-416 YYDEQGTTRGTGVQ
+416 YYDEQGTTKGTGVQ

-439 YKFSDQ
+439 YNFSDR

-456 TNRDANV
+456 TNKDANA
-463 LSNARSMAMQKMP
+463 LSSVRSIAMQKMP

-481 WIDDQTGASTGIFFT
+481 WIDDATKKPTDVYFSRD
-496 QQEDFQGAYSSNYNP
+496 EDFQGSFTSSGSSSVGSANYNP
-511 VALVSE
+511 VAMVNE

-532 LEYDFPFHL
+532 LQYDFPFNL
-541 QYQGWVSM
+541 QYQGWVSL

-558 FLPQVATGVLWTSSN
+558 FLPQEATGVLWTSN
-573 ANRSTDAT
+573 FANRSVDAST
-581 SDAFSLQ
+581 DAFSLQ
-588 TENKLLYNNTF
+588 TENKLIYNNTF
-599 ADRHKVIATAL
+599 AEKHKLIATAL
-610 IRTNDSQSFSY
+610 VKTADNESFSY
-621 TSSTYGNASANLS
+621 TSGTYGNASANLS
-634 DPVVGSVVAASGS
+634 DPVVGSVVASSGS
-647 GNSERRSISLIAQ
+647 GNSERRSISMIGQA
-660 GVYTYDNRYV
+660 VYSYDNRYII
-670 LRATLN
+670 RGTIN
-676 REGNSTMGKERRW
+676 HEGNSTMGKEKRW

-695 GAAWNIEQEHFWP
+695 GASWNIEQEHFWSDSFKKWFN
-708 ESVKEWLNVAK
+708 EGK
-719 VRVGY
+719 VRFGY

-738 GAYKSLGQYMNMAA
+738 GAYKSLGQYMDMAA
-752 IVPDRMQLD
+752 ITPDRMQLD

-766 TTREYDFGVDLR
+766 TTREMDLGIDLR
-778 LFDRLNFTIDY
+778 LFNRFSFTFDY

-802 KLPVTTGYGS
+802 KLPASTGYNS
-812 VKYINSGKMSNKGIE
+812 VKYINSGKMSNKGVE
-827 MRFDLE
+827 LRFEYQVLRNK
-833 VYKGKGWTVSV
+833 VWTISV

-849 RNVNKVK
+849 RNINKVK

-888 GYRYLGVYQNS
+888 GYRYLGVYQNTA
-899 EDTYARDANG
+899 ETFARDASGN
-909 QVMTDWQQ
+909 VMYDWQGNIIT
-917 QVMVMRNGTERVF
+917 MKNGTVQTY

-936 DDINHDGV
+936 EDINHDGV

-963 GGFSV
+963 GGFQI
-968 RYKQLTLTTF
+968 RWKDLTLTTF
-978 FYGRYGQKVINGTRI
+978 FYGRYGQKVINGARI
-993 SLENMRGKNN
+993 SLENMYGKNN

-1038 VEDASFLRLK
+1038 VENASFIRLK
-1048 TLSLSYNLPKE
+1048 TLSLSYNFPKK
-1059 WLQKIGITRLN
+1059 WLKNWGVSKLN
-1070 IFATGYDLFTWTSYK
+1070 VFATAYDLFTWTKYK

-1091 RMPSA
+1091 SMPSA
-1096 TSLVRDDATT
+1096 TSLVRDNATT
-1106 PVSRRYAFGINL
+1106 PVSRRFSIGVNL

>member
-1 MNTKKLRKLLNY
+1 MNQNRIFVFLL
-13 ILPSP
+13 S
-18 LGEGSGVRLLPFL
+18 LLC
-31 GEGSG
+31 S
-36 VRLLPFLGEGSGV
+36 
-49 RLLLFFI
+49 
-56 VSLFFSPAGAQTITG
+56 VSMMAQEKVITG
-71 TVYEMLGGQREP
+71 KVTEALDNGMEDP
-83 IVGANVVLVN
+83 IIGANVVLVN
-93 HQNRYVKGAVTDLNG
+93 SQNRYVKGAVTDIDGN
-108 QYRLQVP
+108 YYLQVP
-115 QDAQN
+115 ADSKN
-120 LRIQVSYIG
+120 LKVRATYIG
-129 MKTQSVRYTGQTQQN
+129 MKAKTVNYTGQTQID
-144 FTMENQTTLQEVRV
+144 FKLENETTLQEVTV
-158 TGQRGGRDAMGISR
+158 TGTRGGRDGMGISR
-172 MEQTSAVQKID
+172 MEQTSSVQKVD
-183 LTEIVD
+183 LSAIVET
-189 ISPVTSVEEA
+189 SPVTSVEEA

-243 QDVDISEDFNFATAN
+243 QDVDITDDFNFSTAN

-298 ITTKRGAMGKTKFSF
+298 INTKRGSQGKTKFSF
-313 SSKYTFK
+313 SSKFTAK
-320 QEPESVPLLNGP
+320 KEPKSIPLLNGS
-332 QYVAMMQDAIW
+332 QYVSLMQDAIW
-343 NAANSKGLSSA
+343 NAANAKGISNA
-354 ATEMNMLF
+354 ANEMDMLF
-362 NNMELNYDPLYRYY
+362 NNAELNYDPNFRYY

-383 DWLEAVKHNAIIS
+383 DWLEAVKQNAIIS

-416 YYDEQGTTRGTGVQ
+416 YYDEQGTTIGTGVQ

-439 YKFSDQ
+439 YNFSDR

-456 TNRDANV
+456 TNKDANA
-463 LSNARSMAMQKMP
+463 LSSVRNIAMQKMP

-481 WIDDQTGASTGIFFT
+481 WIDDVTKQPTDVYFSRD
-496 QQEDFQGAYSSNYNP
+496 EDFQGSFTSTGSSSVSSANYNP
-511 VALVSE
+511 VAMVNE

-532 LEYDFPFHL
+532 LQYDFPFHL
-541 QYQGWVSM
+541 QYQGWISL

-558 FLPQVATGVLWTSSN
+558 FLPQEATGVLWTSN
-573 ANRSTDAT
+573 LANMSVDATTDAF
-581 SDAFSLQ
+581 ALQ
-588 TENKLLYNNTF
+588 SENKLIYNNTF
-599 ADRHKVIATAL
+599 AEKHKIIATGLVKTAD
-610 IRTNDSQSFSY
+610 NESFSY
-621 TSSTYGNASANLS
+621 TSSTYGNASASLS
-634 DPVVGSVVAASGS
+634 DPVVGSVVRSSGS
-647 GNSERRSISLIAQ
+647 GNSERRSISLIGQA
-660 GVYTYDNRYV
+660 VYSYDNRYV
-670 LRATLN
+670 LRGTIN
-676 REGNSTMGKERRW
+676 HEGNSTMGKEKRW

-695 GAAWNIEQEHFWP
+695 GVAWNIEQEHFWS
-708 ESVKEWLNVAK
+708 ESFKKWFNEGK

-738 GAYKSLGQYMNMAA
+738 GAYKSLGQYMDMPA
-752 IVPDRMQLD
+752 ITPDRMQLD

-766 TTREYDFGVDLR
+766 TTREFDLGFDFR
-778 LFDRLNFTIDY
+778 FFDKLSFTFDY

-802 KLPVTTGYGS
+802 KLPVSTGYS
-812 VKYINSGKMSNKGIE
+812 QVKYINSGKMSNKGVE
-827 MRFDLE
+827 LRFE
-833 VYKGKGWTVSV
+833 YQVFRNKIWTVSV

-849 RNVNKVK
+849 RNINKVK

-888 GYRYLGVYQNS
+888 GYRYLGVYQNTEQS
-899 EDTYARDANG
+899 YARDAKG
-909 QVMTDWQQ
+909 DVMYDWQGN
-917 QVMVMRNGTERVF
+917 VITMKNGTVQAY
-930 PGDAKY
+930 PGDAMY
-936 DDINHDGV
+936 EDINHDGV

-953 GNANPKFFGG
+953 GNSNPKFFGG
-963 GGFSV
+963 GGFQV
-968 RYKQLTLTTF
+968 RWKDLTLTTF
-978 FYGRYGQKVINGTRI
+978 FYGRYGQKVINGARI
-993 SLENMRGKNN
+993 SLENMYGKNN

-1048 TLSLSYNLPKE
+1048 TLSLSYNVPKK
-1059 WLQKIGITRLN
+1059 WLKHLGITKLN
-1070 IFATGYDLFTWTSYK
+1070 VFATGYDLFTWTKYK

-1091 RMPSA
+1091 SMPSA
-1096 TSLVRDDATT
+1096 TSLVRDNATT
-1106 PVSRRYAFGINL
+1106 PVSRRFALGINL

>member
-1 MNTKKLRKLLNY
+1 MITKTKHILTAILL
-13 ILPSP
+13 
-18 LGEGSGVRLLPFL
+18 V
-31 GEGSG
+31 
-36 VRLLPFLGEGSGV
+36 VCTATAV
-49 RLLLFFI
+49 
-56 VSLFFSPAGAQTITG
+56 AQNNVITG
-71 TVYEMLGGQREP
+71 TVMEKFGDALEP
-83 IVGANVVLVN
+83 IMGANVVLVN
-93 HQNRYVKGAVTDLNG
+93 GQNRHVKGTVTDING
-108 QYRLQVP
+108 KYNLAVP
-115 QDAQN
+115 ADGKK
-120 LRIQVSYIG
+120 LRIKVSYIG
-129 MKTQSVRYTGQTQQN
+129 MKTQTVNYTGQTKIDFKLESN
-144 FTMENQTTLQEVRV
+144 TSIQEVTV
-158 TGQRGGRDAMGISR
+158 TGQRGGRDQMGISR
-172 MEQTSAVQKID
+172 LEQTSATQRLD
-183 LTEIVD
+183 LTQIVETA
-189 ISPVTSVEEA
+189 PVTSVEEA

-236 IVIDGVP
+236 IIIDGVP
-243 QDVDISEDFNFATAN
+243 QDIDISDDFNFATAN

-298 ITTKRGAMGKTKFSF
+298 ITTKRGTMGKTKFSF

-320 QEPESVPLLNGP
+320 SEPKSIPLLNGA
-332 QYVAMMQDAIW
+332 QYVSMMQDAIW
-343 NAANSKGLSSA
+343 NAANAKGISNASS
-354 ATEMNMLF
+354 EMNMLF
-362 NNMELNYDPLYRYY
+362 NNPEINYDPTYKYY

-383 DWLEAVKHNAIIS
+383 DWLDAVKQNAIIT
-396 DNNFSMTGGGEK
+396 DNNLSMTGGGEK

-416 YYDEQGTTRGTGVQ
+416 YYDEQGTTVGTGVQ

-439 YKFSDQ
+439 YNFSDR

-456 TNRDANV
+456 TNKDANV
-463 LSNARSMAMQKMP
+463 LSNARSMAQSKMP

-481 WIDDQTGASTGIFFT
+481 WIDPVTKQSTGVYFT
-496 QQEDFQGAYSSNYNP
+496 PQEDFQGSYSSNYNP
-511 VALVSE
+511 VAMVNE

-549 NMRTTKNKQ
+549 NMRTTKNKK
-558 FLPQVATGVLWTSSN
+558 FLPQEATGVLWTDTN
-573 ANRSTDAT
+573 ANRSTDAS

-588 TENKLLYNNTF
+588 TENKLIYNNTF
-599 ADRHKVIATAL
+599 AEKHKLIATAL
-610 IRTNDSQSFSY
+610 LRTNDSQSFSY

-634 DPVVGSVVAASGS
+634 DPVVGSIVASSGS
-647 GNSERRSISLIAQ
+647 GNSQRRSIMMIAQ
-660 GVYTYDNRYV
+660 GVYSYDNRYV
-670 LRATLN
+670 LRATVN
-676 REGNSTMGKERRW
+676 REGNSTMGKSNRW

-695 GAAWNIEQEHFWP
+695 GAAWNLEQEHFLS
-708 ESVKEWLNVAK
+708 EKIKKWLTTAK
-719 VRVGY
+719 FRFGI

-738 GAYKSLGQYMNMAA
+738 GAYQSLGQYMNMPA
-752 IVPDRMQLD
+752 VYPVRMQLD

-766 TTREYDFGVDLR
+766 TTKEIDFGFDLR
-778 LFDRLNFTIDY
+778 LFNKLNITFDY
-789 YDKQTSDM
+789 YDKLTSD
-797 LLKDT
+797 LLLANT
-802 KLPVTTGYGS
+802 KLPSSTGYNTI
-812 VKYINSGKMSNKGIE
+812 KYINSGSMTNKGMEI
-827 MRFDLE
+827 RFDYE
-833 VYKGKGWTVSV
+833 VFRNKDWTVSV

-864 DNYSFGNGNYAL
+864 DNYTFGNGNYAL

-888 GYRYLGVYQNS
+888 GYRYLGVYQNTN
-899 EDTYARDANG
+899 ETYARDAQGGIMN
-909 QVMTDWQQ
+909 DWKGEPIT
-917 QVMVMRNGTERVF
+917 MKNGTELVY

-936 DDINHDGV
+936 EDINHDGV
-944 INENDIVYL
+944 INESDIVYL

-963 GGFSV
+963 GGFQV
-968 RYKQLTLTTF
+968 RYKQFTLTTF
-978 FYGRYGQKVINGTRI
+978 FYGRYGQKVINGARI
-993 SLENMRGKNN
+993 SLENMRGKGN

-1017 QTDIPRAL
+1017 DTDIPRAL

-1048 TLSLSYNLPKE
+1048 TLSISYNVPKK
-1059 WLQKIGITRLN
+1059 WLKKLGVNKLN
-1070 IFATGYDLFTWTSYK
+1070 VFATGYDLFTWTSYK

-1091 RMPSA
+1091 TMPSA
-1096 TSLVRDDATT
+1096 TKLVKDNSTT
-1106 PVSRRYAFGINL
+1106 PVTRRFSFGLNL

>member
-1 MNTKKLRKLLNY
+1 MKQKIYTIIVMLLC
-13 ILPSP
+13 S
-18 LGEGSGVRLLPFL
+18 
-31 GEGSG
+31 
-36 VRLLPFLGEGSGV
+36 
-49 RLLLFFI
+49 
-56 VSLFFSPAGAQTITG
+56 VSMMAQNKVITG
-71 TVYEMLGGQREP
+71 TVTEVFGNAKEP
-83 IVGANVVLVN
+83 IMGANVVLVN
-93 HQNRYVKGAVTDLNG
+93 SQGRYVKGAVTDMNG
-108 QYRLQVP
+108 NYNLQVP
-115 QDAQN
+115 ADAKN
-120 LRIQVSYIG
+120 LKVKVSYIG
-129 MKTQSVRYTGQTQQN
+129 MKSQTVNYTGQTRLN
-144 FTMENQTTLQEVRV
+144 FNLENATTVQEVTV
-158 TGQRGGRDAMGISR
+158 TGQRGGRDGMGITR
-172 MEQTSAVQKID
+172 MEQTSSVQKLD
-183 LTEIVD
+183 MSEIVET
-189 ISPVTSVEEA
+189 SPVTSVEEA

-298 ITTKRGAMGKTKFSF
+298 INTKRGATGKTKFSF
-313 SSKYTFK
+313 STKFTFK
-320 QEPESVPLLNGP
+320 DEPDPIPLLNGA
-332 QYVAMMQDAIW
+332 QYVSMMQDAIW
-343 NAANSKGLSSA
+343 NAANAKGVSSA
-354 ATEMNMLF
+354 ANEMNMLF
-362 NNMELNYDPLYRYY
+362 NNAELNYDPTYRYY

-383 DWLEAVKHNAIIS
+383 DWLDAVKRNAIIT

-416 YYDEQGTTRGTGVQ
+416 YYDEQGTTKGTGVQ

-439 YKFSDQ
+439 YNFSDR
-445 LRVRTDFSFSN
+445 LRVRTDFNFSN
-456 TNRDANV
+456 TNKDANM
-463 LSNARSMAMQKMP
+463 LDNARSVAMQKMP

-481 WIDDQTGASTGIFFT
+481 YIDDVTKESTGVYFT
-496 QQEDFQGAYSSNYNP
+496 QQEDFQGAFDGRKNYNP
-511 VALVSE
+511 VALVNE
-517 GYNKTTQRDEKMTIT
+517 GYSKTTQRNEKMTIT

-549 NMRTTKNKQ
+549 NMTTTKNKK
-558 FLPQVATGVLWTSSN
+558 FLPQEATGVLWTSN
-573 ANRSTDAT
+573 YANQSTDAT

-588 TENKLLYNNTF
+588 TENKLIYNNTF
-599 ADRHKVIATAL
+599 AEKHKLIGTLLMKTA
-610 IRTNDSQSFSY
+610 DSQNFSY
-621 TSSTYGNASANLS
+621 SSVTYGNASANLS
-634 DPVVGSVVAASGS
+634 DPVVGSVVSSSGS
-647 GNSERRSISLIAQ
+647 GNSEKRSVMFIGQA
-660 GVYTYDNRYV
+660 VYSYDNRYV
-670 LRATLN
+670 LRATVN
-676 REGNSTMGKERRW
+676 REGNSTMGKDKRW

-695 GAAWNIEQEHFWP
+695 GVAWNAEQEHFWS
-708 ESVKEWLNVAK
+708 ESVKKWLNTAK
-719 VRVGY
+719 VRAGL

-738 GAYKSLGQYMNMAA
+738 GAYKSLGQYMNMPA

-766 TTREYDFGVDLR
+766 TTREIDLGIDLR
-778 LFDRLNFTIDY
+778 LFDKLNFTFDY
-789 YDKQTSDM
+789 YDKETSDM

-802 KLPVTTGYGS
+802 KLPVTTGYSS

-833 VYKGKGWTVSV
+833 VFRNKDWTVSI

-864 DNYSFGNGNYAL
+864 DNYTFGNGNYAL

-882 PVGSFY
+882 PVGAFY
-888 GYRYLGVYQNS
+888 GYRYLGVYQNTQ
-899 EDTYARDANG
+899 ETYARNAEGGIMN
-909 QVMTDWQQ
+909 DWQGQ
-917 QVMVMRNGTERVF
+917 PITMKNGTEQVY

-936 DDINHDGV
+936 EDINHDGV
-944 INENDIVYL
+944 INESDIVYL

-963 GGFSV
+963 GGFQV
-968 RYKQLTLTTF
+968 RWKQLTLTTF
-978 FYGRYGQKVINGTRI
+978 FYGRYGQKVINGARI
-993 SLENMRGKNN
+993 DLENMRGKTN
-1003 QSTAVLHRWRAEGD
+1003 QSTAVLHRWRNEGD

-1038 VEDASFLRLK
+1038 VEEASFLRLK
-1048 TLSLSYNLPKE
+1048 TLSLSYNLPKK
-1059 WLQKIGITRLN
+1059 WLKSLGINKLN

-1091 RMPSA
+1091 KMPSP
-1096 TSLVRDDATT
+1096 TSLVKDSSTT
-1106 PVSRRYAFGINL
+1106 PVSKRYAFGVNI

>member
-1 MNTKKLRKLLNY
+1 MITKTKHILTAILL
-13 ILPSP
+13 
-18 LGEGSGVRLLPFL
+18 V
-31 GEGSG
+31 
-36 VRLLPFLGEGSGV
+36 VCTATAV
-49 RLLLFFI
+49 
-56 VSLFFSPAGAQTITG
+56 AQNNVITG
-71 TVYEMLGGQREP
+71 TVMEKFGDALEP
-83 IVGANVVLVN
+83 IMGANVVLVN
-93 HQNRYVKGAVTDLNG
+93 GQNRHVKGTVTDING
-108 QYRLQVP
+108 KYNLAVP
-115 QDAQN
+115 ADGKK
-120 LRIQVSYIG
+120 LRIKVSYIG
-129 MKTQSVRYTGQTQQN
+129 MKTQTVNYTGQTKIDFKLESN
-144 FTMENQTTLQEVRV
+144 TSIQEVTV
-158 TGQRGGRDAMGISR
+158 TGQRGGRDQMGISR
-172 MEQTSAVQKID
+172 LEQTSATQRLD
-183 LTEIVD
+183 LTQIVETA
-189 ISPVTSVEEA
+189 PVTSVEEA

-236 IVIDGVP
+236 IIIDGVP
-243 QDVDISEDFNFATAN
+243 QDIDISDDFNFATAN

-298 ITTKRGAMGKTKFSF
+298 ITTKRGSMGKTKFSF

-320 QEPESVPLLNGP
+320 SEPKSIPLLNGA
-332 QYVAMMQDAIW
+332 QYVSMMQDAIW
-343 NAANSKGLSSA
+343 NAANAKGISNASS
-354 ATEMNMLF
+354 EMNMLF
-362 NNMELNYDPLYRYY
+362 NNPEINYDPTYKYY

-383 DWLEAVKHNAIIS
+383 DWLDAVKQNAIIT
-396 DNNFSMTGGGEK
+396 DNNLSMTGGGEK

-416 YYDEQGTTRGTGVQ
+416 YYDEQGTTVGTGVQ

-439 YKFSDQ
+439 YNFSDR

-456 TNRDANV
+456 TNKDANV
-463 LSNARSMAMQKMP
+463 LSNARSMAQSKMP

-481 WIDDQTGASTGIFFT
+481 WIDPVTKQSTGVYFT
-496 QQEDFQGAYSSNYNP
+496 PQEDFQGSYSSNYNP
-511 VALVSE
+511 VAMVNE

-549 NMRTTKNKQ
+549 NMRTTKNKK
-558 FLPQVATGVLWTSSN
+558 FLPQEATGVLWTDTN
-573 ANRSTDAT
+573 ANRSTDAS

-588 TENKLLYNNTF
+588 TENKLIYNNTF
-599 ADRHKVIATAL
+599 AEKHKLIATAL
-610 IRTNDSQSFSY
+610 LRTNDSQSFSY

-634 DPVVGSVVAASGS
+634 DPVVGSIVASSGS
-647 GNSERRSISLIAQ
+647 GNSQRRSIMMIAQ
-660 GVYTYDNRYV
+660 GVYSYDNRYV
-670 LRATLN
+670 LRATVN
-676 REGNSTMGKERRW
+676 REGNSTMGKSNRW

-695 GAAWNIEQEHFWP
+695 GAAWNLEQEHFLS
-708 ESVKEWLNVAK
+708 EKIKKWLTTAK
-719 VRVGY
+719 FRFGI

-738 GAYKSLGQYMNMAA
+738 GAYQSLGQYMNMPA
-752 IVPDRMQLD
+752 VYPVRMQLD

-766 TTREYDFGVDLR
+766 TTKEIDFGFDLR
-778 LFDRLNFTIDY
+778 LFNKLNVTFDY
-789 YDKQTSDM
+789 YDKLTSD
-797 LLKDT
+797 LLLANT
-802 KLPVTTGYGS
+802 KLPSSTGYNTI
-812 VKYINSGKMSNKGIE
+812 KYINSGKMSNKGVEI
-827 MRFDLE
+827 RFDYE
-833 VYKGKGWTVSV
+833 VFRNKDWTVSV

-864 DNYSFGNGNYAL
+864 DNYTFGNGNYAL

-888 GYRYLGVYQNS
+888 GYRYLGVYQNTN
-899 EDTYARDANG
+899 ETYARDAQGGIMN
-909 QVMTDWQQ
+909 DWKGEPIT
-917 QVMVMRNGTERVF
+917 MKNGTELVY

-936 DDINHDGV
+936 EDINHDGV
-944 INENDIVYL
+944 INESDIVYL

-963 GGFSV
+963 GGFQV
-968 RYKQLTLTTF
+968 RYKQFTLTTF
-978 FYGRYGQKVINGTRI
+978 FYGRYGQKVINGARI
-993 SLENMRGKNN
+993 SLENMRGKGN

-1017 QTDIPRAL
+1017 DTDIPRAL

-1048 TLSLSYNLPKE
+1048 TLSISYNVPKK
-1059 WLQKIGITRLN
+1059 WLKKLGVNKLN
-1070 IFATGYDLFTWTSYK
+1070 VFATGYDLFTWTSYK

-1091 RMPSA
+1091 TMPSA
-1096 TSLVRDDATT
+1096 TTLVKDNSTT
-1106 PVSRRYAFGINL
+1106 PVTRRFSFGLNL

>member
-1 MNTKKLRKLLNY
+1 MKQKKTYIILLMLMCAIGMVAQERVLTGKVTEKLDN
-13 ILPSP
+13 
-18 LGEGSGVRLLPFL
+18 
-31 GEGSG
+31 
-36 VRLLPFLGEGSGV
+36 
-49 RLLLFFI
+49 
-56 VSLFFSPAGAQTITG
+56 GAQD
-71 TVYEMLGGQREP
+71 P
-83 IVGANVVLVN
+83 IIGANVVLVN
-93 HQNRYVKGAVTDLNG
+93 NQNRYIKGAVTDIDGN
-108 QYRLQVP
+108 YMLQVP
-115 QDAQN
+115 ADAKN
-120 LRIQVSYIG
+120 LKVRVTYIG
-129 MKTQSVRYTGQTQQN
+129 MKTVTVNYNGQTEID
-144 FTMENQTTLQEVRV
+144 FAMESESVLEEVTV
-158 TGQRGGRDAMGISR
+158 TGTRGGRDGMGVSR
-172 MEQTSAVQKID
+172 LEQTSAVQRVD
-183 LTEIVD
+183 LASIVETA
-189 ISPVTSVEEA
+189 PVTSVEEA

-243 QDVDISEDFNFATAN
+243 QDVDITDDFNFSTAN

-298 ITTKRGAMGKTKFSF
+298 INTKKGAMGKTKFSF
-313 SSKYTFK
+313 SSKFTAK
-320 QEPESVPLLNGP
+320 KEPESIPLLNGA
-332 QYVAMMQDAIW
+332 QYVSLMQDAIW
-343 NAANSKGLSSA
+343 NAANAKGISNA
-354 ATEMNMLF
+354 RNEMDMLF
-362 NNMELNYDPLYRYY
+362 NNPEINYDPNYRYY

-383 DWLEAVKHNAIIS
+383 DWLEAVKQDAIIT

-416 YYDEQGTTRGTGVQ
+416 YYDEQGTTKGTGVQ

-439 YKFSDQ
+439 YNFSDR

-456 TNRDANV
+456 TNKDANA
-463 LSNARSMAMQKMP
+463 LSSVRSIAMQKMP

-481 WIDDQTGASTGIFFT
+481 WIDDVTKQPTDVYFSRD
-496 QQEDFQGAYSSNYNP
+496 EDFQGSFTSTGSSSVGSANYNP
-511 VALVSE
+511 VAMVKE

-532 LEYDFPFHL
+532 LQYDFPFNL
-541 QYQGWVSM
+541 QYQGWVSL

-558 FLPQVATGVLWTSSN
+558 FLPQEATGVLWTSSF
-573 ANRSTDAT
+573 ANRSVDAST
-581 SDAFSLQ
+581 DAFSLQ
-588 TENKLLYNNTF
+588 TENKLIYNNTF
-599 ADRHKVIATAL
+599 AEKHKLIATAL
-610 IRTNDSQSFSY
+610 IKTADNESFSY
-621 TSSTYGNASANLS
+621 TSGTYGNASANLS
-634 DPVVGSVVAASGS
+634 DPVVGSVVASSGS
-647 GNSERRSISLIAQ
+647 GNSERRSISMIGQA
-660 GVYTYDNRYV
+660 VYSYDNRYII
-670 LRATLN
+670 RGTIN
-676 REGNSTMGKERRW
+676 HEGNSTMGKEKRW

-695 GAAWNIEQEHFWP
+695 GASWNIEQEHFWSDSFKKWFN
-708 ESVKEWLNVAK
+708 EGK
-719 VRVGY
+719 VRFGY

-738 GAYKSLGQYMNMAA
+738 GAYKSLGQYMDMAA
-752 IVPDRMQLD
+752 ITPDRMQLD

-766 TTREYDFGVDLR
+766 TTREMDLGIDLR
-778 LFDRLNFTIDY
+778 LFNKLSFTFDY

-802 KLPVTTGYGS
+802 KLPASTGYNS
-812 VKYINSGKMSNKGIE
+812 VKYINSGKMSNKGVEI
-827 MRFDLE
+827 RFE
-833 VYKGKGWTVSV
+833 YQVFKNKEWTVSV

-849 RNVNKVK
+849 RNINKVK

-888 GYRYLGVYQNS
+888 GYRYLGVYQNTA
-899 EDTYARDANG
+899 ETYARDASGN
-909 QVMTDWQQ
+909 VMYDWQGNIIT
-917 QVMVMRNGTERVF
+917 MKNGTVQTY

-936 DDINHDGV
+936 EDINHDGV

-963 GGFSV
+963 GGFQI
-968 RYKQLTLTTF
+968 RWKDLTLTTF
-978 FYGRYGQKVINGTRI
+978 FYGRYGQKVINGARI
-993 SLENMRGKNN
+993 SLENMYGKNN

-1038 VEDASFLRLK
+1038 VENASFIRLK
-1048 TLSLSYNLPKE
+1048 TLSLSYNLPKK
-1059 WLQKIGITRLN
+1059 WLKNWGVSKLN
-1070 IFATGYDLFTWTSYK
+1070 VFATAYDLFTWTKYK

-1091 RMPSA
+1091 SMPSA
-1096 TSLVRDDATT
+1096 TSLVRDNATT
-1106 PVSRRYAFGINL
+1106 PVSRRFAIGVNL

>member
-1 MNTKKLRKLLNY
+1 MTAMKQNKSFIILLMLLCSMAAMAQEKVLTGKVTEKLDN
-13 ILPSP
+13 
-18 LGEGSGVRLLPFL
+18 
-31 GEGSG
+31 
-36 VRLLPFLGEGSGV
+36 
-49 RLLLFFI
+49 
-56 VSLFFSPAGAQTITG
+56 G
-71 TVYEMLGGQREP
+71 TEDP
-83 IVGANVVLVN
+83 IIGANVVLVN
-93 HQNRYVKGAVTDLNG
+93 NQNRYIQGAVTDIDGN
-108 QYRLQVP
+108 YMLQVP
-115 QDAQN
+115 SDAKN
-120 LRIQVSYIG
+120 LKVRATYIG
-129 MKTQSVRYTGQTQQN
+129 MKTVTVNYNGQTELN
-144 FTMENQTTLQEVRV
+144 FTLESEAMLEEVTV
-158 TGQRGGRDAMGISR
+158 TGTRGGRDGMGISR
-172 MEQTSAVQKID
+172 LEQTSAVQKVD
-183 LTEIVD
+183 LSSIVETA
-189 ISPVTSVEEA
+189 PVTSVEEA

-243 QDVDISEDFNFATAN
+243 QDVDITDDFNFSTAN

-298 ITTKRGAMGKTKFSF
+298 INTKRGSMGKTKFSF
-313 SSKYTFK
+313 STKFTAK
-320 QEPESVPLLNGP
+320 KEPESIPLLNGA
-332 QYVAMMQDAIW
+332 QYVSLMQDAIW
-343 NAANSKGLSSA
+343 NAANAKGISN
-354 ATEMNMLF
+354 ATNEMNMLF
-362 NNMELNYDPLYRYY
+362 NNPEINYDPQYRYY

-383 DWLEAVKHNAIIS
+383 DWLGAVKQDAIIT

-416 YYDEQGTTRGTGVQ
+416 YYDEQGTTKGTGVQ

-439 YKFSDQ
+439 YNFSDR

-456 TNRDANV
+456 TNKDANA
-463 LSNARSMAMQKMP
+463 LSSVRSIAMQKMP

-481 WIDDQTGASTGIFFT
+481 WIDDATGKPTDVYFSRD
-496 QQEDFQGAYSSNYNP
+496 EDFQGAYSSNYNP
-511 VALVSE
+511 VAMVKE

-532 LEYDFPFHL
+532 LQYDFPFHL
-541 QYQGWVSM
+541 QYQGWVSL

-558 FLPQVATGVLWTSSN
+558 FLPQEATGVLWTSSY
-573 ANRSTDAT
+573 ANRSVDAST
-581 SDAFSLQ
+581 DAFSLQ
-588 TENKLLYNNTF
+588 SENKLIYNNTF
-599 ADRHKVIATAL
+599 AEKHNIIATAL
-610 IRTNDSQSFSY
+610 VKTADNESFSY
-621 TSSTYGNASANLS
+621 TSGTYGNASANLS
-634 DPVVGSVVAASGS
+634 DPVVGSVVASSGS
-647 GNSERRSISLIAQ
+647 GNSERRSISIIGQA
-660 GVYTYDNRYV
+660 VYSFDNRYI
-670 LRATLN
+670 LRGTLN
-676 REGNSTMGKERRW
+676 HEGNSTMGKEKRW

-695 GAAWNIEQEHFWP
+695 GAAWNIEQEHFWSDSFKKWFN
-708 ESVKEWLNVAK
+708 EGK
-719 VRVGY
+719 VRFGY

-738 GAYKSLGQYMNMAA
+738 GAYKSLGQYMDMPA
-752 IVPDRMQLD
+752 ITPDRMQLD

-766 TTREYDFGVDLR
+766 TTREMDLGIDLR
-778 LFDRLNFTIDY
+778 LFNKLSFTFDY

-802 KLPVTTGYGS
+802 KLPASTGYSS
-812 VKYINSGKMSNKGIE
+812 VKYINSGKMSNKGVE
-827 MRFDLE
+827 LRFEYTILKNK
-833 VYKGKGWTVSV
+833 VWTISA

-888 GYRYLGVYQNS
+888 GYKYLGVYQNTA
-899 EDTYARDANG
+899 ETYARDAMGN
-909 QVMTDWQQ
+909 VMYDWQGN
-917 QVMVMRNGTERVF
+917 VITMKNGTVQTY

-936 DDINHDGV
+936 EDINHDGV

-963 GGFSV
+963 GGFQV
-968 RYKQLTLTTF
+968 RWKDLTLTTF
-978 FYGRYGQKVINGTRI
+978 FYGRYGQKVINGARI
-993 SLENMRGKNN
+993 SLENMYGKNN

-1038 VEDASFLRLK
+1038 VEDASFIRLK
-1048 TLSLSYNLPKE
+1048 TLSLSYNFPKK
-1059 WLQKIGITRLN
+1059 WLKNWGISKLN
-1070 IFATGYDLFTWTSYK
+1070 VFATGYDLFTWTKYK

-1091 RMPSA
+1091 SMPSA
-1096 TSLVRDDATT
+1096 TSLVRDNATT
-1106 PVSRRYAFGINL
+1106 PVSRRFAIGINL